1 MKHPHP
7 HSLRGQVVPL
17 LINGSIVIEF
27 EVEDWADRVRTD
39 GPADQVYGRVLT
51 IQGQEQEVPLSRT
64 FTDDVLH
71 VKGHS

>member
-1 MKHPHP
+1 MTHSNAHP
-7 HSLRGQVVPL
+7 LQGQVVPL

-51 IQGQEQEVPLSRT
+51 IQGQEQEIPLSRT
-64 FTDDVLH
+64 FTDDALH